1 VTIVAL
7 SQRRTDES
15 TRDVVPALT
24 LFAVLL
30 LLLPSRYVIGP
41 LAAAGVPASLVA
53 LGIAVWWLV
62 DWVGQPWPRS
72 RLRQPTKLPAL
83 ALLGAVLAS
92 YLAAA
97 ARPTS
102 QDELLSADRG
112 LLNILAWLG
121 VLMAATDGISSR
133 SNLDKLLRRVVW
145 LGAVAASV
153 GILQFVTKQP
163 LIGFLQLPGL
173 TDNGVDEGLL
183 SRGGYLRPAGTATHP
198 IEFGV
203 SLSMLLPVAL
213 HLAVADAGRRRPV
226 ARWLPVG
233 LIALA
238 LPISI
243 SRSAVICTAVAL
255 LLALPAWPA
264 PVRRRVYAA
273 ALALVGC
280 LAVALPGFVGG
291 IVGLFTG
298 ISKDDSALSRTDSY
312 AIAGSFISRAW
323 LFGRGIGTWLPKYRI
338 LDNQYLG
345 LLIEIGVVGTGC
357 LVALLLVGVVTA
369 YRAGRV
375 PAAESAA
382 HGVPAAPPC
391 MPDDDRLGRA
401 LAAAV
406 AAGSVSFAFFD
417 ALAFPMTP
425 ALLFL
430 LLGCAGALRRITHER
445 RTVGGDVR
453 GAEAESVAEG
463 VIPSRSAR
471 DRATS

>member
-1 VTIVAL
+1 MTIMAL
-7 SQRRTDES
+7 PGRRTNES
-15 TRDVVPALT
+15 ARDVVSGLT
-24 LFAVLL
+24 LFAVLV

-62 DWVGQPWPRS
+62 DWIGQPWPRS
-72 RLRQPTKLPAL
+72 RVKQPTKLPAL

-92 YLAAA
+92 YLVAAV
-97 ARPTS
+97 RPTS

-112 LLNILAWLG
+112 LLSILAWLG

-133 SNLDKLLRRVVW
+133 SRLDILLRRVVW

-153 GILQFVTKQP
+153 GILQFVTKQT

-183 SRGGYLRPAGTATHP
+183 TRGGFLRPAGTATHP

-203 SLSMLLPVAL
+203 TLAMLLPVAL
-213 HLAVADAGRRRPV
+213 QVAVADAGRRGLL
-226 ARWLPVG
+226 ARWLPVA
-233 LIALA
+233 LIAVA

-243 SRSAVICTAVAL
+243 SRSAVICTVVAL
-255 LLALPAWPA
+255 VLVLPAWPA
-264 PVRRRVYAA
+264 QLRRLVYVAGV
-273 ALALVGC
+273 ALVGA
-280 LAVALPGFVGG
+280 LVVALPGFVSGM
-291 IVGLFTG
+291 VGLFTG

-312 AIAGSFISRAW
+312 AIAWSFISRAP

-345 LLIEIGVVGTGC
+345 LLIEIGVLGTGC
-357 LVALLLVGVVTA
+357 LLALLLVGVVTA
-369 YRAGRV
+369 WRLGRV
-375 PAAESAA
+375 PASATAEPE
-382 HGVPAAPPC
+382 GTGDGPAAGHGIPRG
-391 MPDDDRLGRA
+391 DGLGPA

-430 LLGCAGALRRITHER
+430 LLGCAGALRRITKEGDDP
-445 RTVGGDVR
+445 RTTSVGR
-453 GAEAESVAEG
+453 VAEPVAG
-463 VIPSRSAR
+463 GS
-471 DRATS
+471 